1 MKIDNSN
8 SNLPTSSASETTVRT
23 NTVKLNNGPTNA
35 MLQEGVNVTLGSTS
49 SQLRSIESNFANTP
63 MVDAKKVAEIKQA
76 ISEGR
81 FQINSSAI
89 ADSLLNNVEDLLSAE
104 ASD

>member
-8 SNLPTSSASETTVRT
+8 SNLPSASVSEATVRF
-23 NTVKLNNGPTNA
+23 NMVKLNSAPSQA
-35 MLQEGVNVTLGSTS
+35 APQEGVNVTLGSTT

-63 MVDAKKVAEIKQA
+63 VVDAKKVAEIKQA

-81 FQINSSAI
+81 FQINASAI
-89 ADSLLNNVEDLLSAE
+89 ADSLVNNVEDLLSAD
-104 ASD
+104 ARD